1 MPFKVGA
8 SPIRRTMDYLN
19 AGKLVFKPR
28 VQILTVNYNPPT
40 HKGATDFVF
49 WNLPQVQF
57 KNPEVQILTFQ
68 GQTPSPFLTAY
79 LEDGRKVLF
88 DVDGQSNFDILNR
101 LVKILGKSETLLE
114 AERIASQKA
123 DNPANFSNSSQRF
136 CICGEPGQLPCP
148 SLVPLPKH
156 WRGKYFHQKFEEEEE
171 Y

>member
-8 SPIRRTMDYLN
+8 SPIRRTLDYLN
-19 AGKLVFKPR
+19 AGKLVFKSR
-28 VQILTVNYNPPT
+28 VEILTVNYNPPS
-40 HKGATDFVF
+40 HNQAADFVY
-49 WNLPQVQF
+49 WNLPQIQY

-79 LEDGRKVLF
+79 IDDGRSVRF
-88 DVDGQSNFDILNR
+88 DVDGQSNSEILQR
-101 LVKILGKSETLLE
+101 LVRILGKSESQLE
-114 AERIASQKA
+114 DERIASQKA
-123 DNPANFSNSSQRF
+123 DNPANFGNSFQRF

-156 WRGKYFHQKFEEEEE
+156 WRGKYFHQKFDEEEE